1 MNASQCTTTTNG
13 LRSTTGIYGF
23 HELKPQLFPEDEELP
38 AKGRVYPY
46 SYSRRVKEAIHI
58 RLHPNNI
65 NRESGIEIPEVW
77 MPTIRQLL
85 REQYS
90 VS

>member
-1 MNASQCTTTTNG
+1 MNASQCTTTMNG
-13 LRSTTGIYGF
+13 LRITTGIYGF

-46 SYSRRVKEAIHI
+46 SYSRRVKEAIHT

-77 MPTIRQLL
+77 MPTIRKPL

>member
-1 MNASQCTTTTNG
+1 MNASQCTTTMNG

-23 HELKPQLFPEDEELP
+23 HELKPQLFPED
-38 AKGRVYPY
+38 VYPY
-46 SYSRRVKEAIHI
+46 AYSRRVKEAIHI

-77 MPTIRQLL
+77 MPTIRQPL

>member
-1 MNASQCTTTTNG
+1 MNASQCTTTMNG

-23 HELKPQLFPEDEELP
+23 HELKPQLFPEDEELST
-38 AKGRVYPY
+38 KRRVYPY

-58 RLHPNNI
+58 RRHPKNI

-77 MPTIRQLL
+77 MPTIGQLL

>member
-1 MNASQCTTTTNG
+1 MNASQCTAIMNVSK
-13 LRSTTGIYGF
+13 STTGIYGF
-23 HELKPQLFPEDEELP
+23 HELKPQPFPEDEALS

-46 SYSRRVKEAIHI
+46 LYSRRVKEAIHI

-77 MPTIRQLL
+77 MPTIRQPL

>member
-1 MNASQCTTTTNG
+1 MNASQCTTTMNG

-23 HELKPQLFPEDEELP
+23 HELKPQLFPEDEELS
-38 AKGRVYPY
+38 AKRRVYPY
-46 SYSRRVKEAIHI
+46 SYSRRVKEAIH
-58 RLHPNNI
+58 LNNI

-77 MPTIRQLL
+77 MPTIGQLL